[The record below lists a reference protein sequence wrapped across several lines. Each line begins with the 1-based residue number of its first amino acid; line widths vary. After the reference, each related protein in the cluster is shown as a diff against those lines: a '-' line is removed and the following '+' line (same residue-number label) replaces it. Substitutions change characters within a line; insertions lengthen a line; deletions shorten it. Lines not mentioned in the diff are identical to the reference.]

1 MNSEQIYMKYFV
13 VGNLN
18 LCHVPKNIM
27 RKTLQLYNSTLEQ

>member
-1 MNSEQIYMKYFV
+1 MNSMQIYMKYFV

-27 RKTLQLYNSTLEQ
+27 RKILELCNLTLEQ